1 MCALL
6 PSEIGAPERSLIV
19 LLQSDNVSKPS
30 LCNLQF
36 LSASFHFS
44 FFWWGGGSGVVEQ
57 GLGRLLVITSSLTL
71 ILAAVLVHCFPISS
85 RLVNKVT
92 NLLKDHEN

>member
-1 MCALL
+1 MCAFL
-6 PSEIGAPERSLIV
+6 PSEIDAPERNLIV

-44 FFWWGGGSGVVEQ
+44 FFSVAGWEWCGGTGVGEAI
-57 GLGRLLVITSSLTL
+57 G
-71 ILAAVLVHCFPISS
+71 
-85 RLVNKVT
+85 N
-92 NLLKDHEN
+92 N